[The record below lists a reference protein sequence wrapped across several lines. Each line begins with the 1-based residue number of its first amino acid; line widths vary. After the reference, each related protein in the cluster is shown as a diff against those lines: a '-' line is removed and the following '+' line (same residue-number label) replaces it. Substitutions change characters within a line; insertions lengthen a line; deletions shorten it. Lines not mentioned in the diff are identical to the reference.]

1 MYSAKIEKDR
11 SPKDGKASQDAG
23 IIIETFKKRSQDQ
36 WSSFKLIIFS
46 INKEV
51 GRDEIK
57 KDNR

>member
-36 WSSFKLIIFS
+36 
-46 INKEV
+46 
-51 GRDEIK
+51 
-57 KDNR
+57 